1 MTPPLAPTNG
11 ADRLRPH
18 LTTLAPSSAVEQ
30 LGEAIAQLAA
40 RLHAATY
47 DLLILLREFDAQAG
61 WNTGFM
67 SCAHW
72 LHWRTGIDL
81 GAAREKVR
89 VAKALEALPRLSGAM
104 QRGEISYAKVRALS
118 RIATAENEAR
128 LLDLAYHGTAAHV
141 ERVVRAW
148 RRCDRVEEARNTERR
163 HLTRE
168 ANIWAD
174 DDGMVILRA
183 RLTPELG
190 AVVQRAL
197 EAASDRLYQESRQ
210 AAAPASIGEE
220 VTPAQRRADAMGML
234 AESALH
240 SDLVRGTTADR
251 YQVVLHVDAAPDGR
265 SADAGGAGQA
275 VIELDGGG
283 VDVSAETSRRLA
295 CDASVVVLREV
306 GDGSAMDVGRKTRSI
321 PPAIRRAL
329 NARDTG
335 CRFPGCAARHCD
347 AHHLV
352 HWADGGGTSLDN
364 LLLLCRRH
372 HRLLHEGGYR
382 IERHGRGEELTFVL
396 PDGRRLDV
404 APPLA
409 WRDRPGCAQ
418 PAPAVVEDVKWLPC
432 WDGTPFRLDYVI
444 DVLHPSANAGG
455 SHRPATAS
463 GSAPASVL

>member
-1 MTPPLAPTNG
+1 
-11 ADRLRPH
+11 
-18 LTTLAPSSAVEQ
+18 
-30 LGEAIAQLAA
+30 
-40 RLHAATY
+40 
-47 DLLILLREFDAQAG
+47 
-61 WNTGFM
+61 
-67 SCAHW
+67 
-72 LHWRTGIDL
+72 
-81 GAAREKVR
+81 
-89 VAKALEALPRLSGAM
+89 
-104 QRGEISYAKVRALS
+104 
-118 RIATAENEAR
+118 
-128 LLDLAYHGTAAHV
+128 
-141 ERVVRAW
+141 
-148 RRCDRVEEARNTERR
+148 
-163 HLTRE
+163 
-168 ANIWAD
+168 
-174 DDGMVILRA
+174 
-183 RLTPELG
+183 
-190 AVVQRAL
+190 
-197 EAASDRLYQESRQ
+197 
-210 AAAPASIGEE
+210 
-220 VTPAQRRADAMGML
+220 
-234 AESALH
+234 
-240 SDLVRGTTADR
+240 
-251 YQVVLHVDAAPDGR
+251 
-265 SADAGGAGQA
+265 
-275 VIELDGGG
+275 
-283 VDVSAETSRRLA
+283 
-295 CDASVVVLREV
+295 
-306 GDGSAMDVGRKTRSI
+306 MDVGRKTRSI